1 MNNLLII
8 VSSAKLYTFLREKKK
23 KKAVYEL

>member
-8 VSSAKLYTFLREKKK
+8 VSSAKLYMFLRGKKK